1 MGLTPFFAGTAKGGS
16 FMKKILFMT
25 ILLLSLMVCFTSPAW
40 AGGLDDANI
49 GMAALRQQNYD
60 EAIRLFTK
68 AIASGEL
75 SQKQLSSVYPLRGL
89 AWEGKGNNDKAI
101 ADCTKGIELDPQ
113 SAAAYGSRG
122 LAWYAK
128 KDYVKAIADYDK
140 AIAIDPKPA
149 DTYYN
154 RGNAWYAKKDYVKAI
169 ADYTKVIEIN
179 PKDAE
184 AYYRRGLA
192 WKDKGEYIKAIEDFG
207 KAHEL
212 GYK

>member
-1 MGLTPFFAGTAKGGS
+1 
-16 FMKKILFMT
+16 MKKILFT
-25 ILLLSLMVCFTSPAW
+25 GLFLLSLMVCLTSPIW
-40 AGGLDDANI
+40 ANGVDDANI
-49 GMAALRQQNYD
+49 GVAALRENNYD

-75 SQKQLSSVYPLRGL
+75 SQKQLSSVYPLRGI
-89 AWEGKGNNDKAI
+89 AWEGKGDYNKAI
-101 ADCTKGIELDPQ
+101 ADCTKGIELDPKN
-113 SAAAYGSRG
+113 AAAYGSRG

-128 KDYVKAIADYDK
+128 KNYVKAIADYDK
-140 AIAIDPKPA
+140 AIAIDPKPI

-192 WKDKGEYIKAIEDFG
+192 WKDKGEYVKAIEDFATA
-207 KAHEL
+207 KQL